1 MFSRASF
8 DFDSARWTL
17 HHSDEV
23 QEKGEK
29 AIDSDVWIDA
39 LPFPDGFPPSL
50 GCDHIKP
57 SPGGPFELEAKRTTS
72 DGQKPALG
80 QSMHDGSPVLPTE
93 KKILESGT
101 NQSHP
106 PGALGE
112 PGVSPEAHQLVEDG
126 RRTPPRRSSRR
137 VSNDAYV
144 SDSLHSD
151 LSERRR
157 LLQRDLFN
165 AETLNL
171 YCDAVRNLDF
181 MREKAVGGYDH
192 DPFLIKSSRALERG
206 VLESS
211 GLIPDH
217 LLPKGDLPLPCD
229 HEHPLLSNESGG
241 RHYANR
247 QTTKKQ
253 RLERFAMAS
262 FGGLLIIVPMLI
274 MANVP
279 GKIASLVTS
288 CVAITIFAA
297 LITLVTKL
305 GPHEVLASVAAYAAV
320 LVVFVG
326 LSLEK
331 R

>member
-50 GCDHIKP
+50 GCGRPRKPTRDIDTERVVLKSFPDHIKP

-165 AETLNL
+165 AGKMSLFYTLKAKN
-171 YCDAVRNLDF
+171 DR
-181 MREKAVGGYDH
+181 MR
-192 DPFLIKSSRALERG
+192 
-206 VLESS
+206 
-211 GLIPDH
+211 
-217 LLPKGDLPLPCD
+217 PK
-229 HEHPLLSNESGG
+229 
-241 RHYANR
+241 
-247 QTTKKQ
+247 T
-253 RLERFAMAS
+253 
-262 FGGLLIIVPMLI
+262 
-274 MANVP
+274 
-279 GKIASLVTS
+279 
-288 CVAITIFAA
+288 
-297 LITLVTKL
+297 
-305 GPHEVLASVAAYAAV
+305 AV
-320 LVVFVG
+320 LNVVALQRMNIHG
-326 LSLEK
+326 LQEHLAEYAGMSFK
-331 R
+331 DGQMNQYSAGVQRP